1 MRADYKIDQINNV
14 LQVFIGSISVLL
26 RYELYLVL
34 TELLVYSFHRL
45 YLSADK
51 VIGYRGQGRW
61 LFTLIFLLGKRRVTP
76 TRLAET
82 GNTLISS
89 LEGIIAQ
96 LQILTGLF
104 ILDFEPC
111 NYIHVKIVNIVLLLQ
126 TDCAETDRFWYP
138 RLVTIAQGR
147 ETKKSYRT
155 YILVLNGLAT
165 FS

>member
-1 MRADYKIDQINNV
+1 MRADSKLDQINNV
-14 LQVFIGSISVLL
+14 PQVFIGSILVLL
-26 RYELYLVL
+26 SYEVYLVL
-34 TELLVYSFHRL
+34 TEPLVYSFHRL
-45 YLSADK
+45 YLAADK
-51 VIGYRGQGRW
+51 VIGYGSQSKW
-61 LFTLIFLLGKRRVTP
+61 LFTLIFLLGKRRVTL
-76 TRLAET
+76 TRLAEI

-89 LEGIIAQ
+89 LEGIIQQ

-111 NYIHVKIVNIVLLLQ
+111 NYIHVKIVNIVLSLQ
-126 TDCAETDRFWYP
+126 ADCAETDRFWYP

-147 ETKKSYRT
+147 ETKKSYKT

>member
-26 RYELYLVL
+26 CYELHLVL

-89 LEGIIAQ
+89 LEGIIQQ

-104 ILDFEPC
+104 IIGLRA
-111 NYIHVKIVNIVLLLQ
+111 LQ
-126 TDCAETDRFWYP
+126 LHTYENSQYSAFTTS
-138 RLVTIAQGR
+138 RLCRDG
-147 ETKKSYRT
+147 
-155 YILVLNGLAT
+155 
-165 FS
+165 